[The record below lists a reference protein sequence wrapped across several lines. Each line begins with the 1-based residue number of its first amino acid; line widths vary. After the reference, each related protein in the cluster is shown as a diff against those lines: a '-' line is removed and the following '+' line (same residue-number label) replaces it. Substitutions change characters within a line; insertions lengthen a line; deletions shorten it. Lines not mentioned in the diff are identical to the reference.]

1 MYLISL
7 IINTIDKP
15 VTSPTMKHSIL
26 PDGRLSTVLAASRR
40 CNESSSS
47 LNPATTACKESQW
60 AVTTTVSPRIPTV
73 AVACPCLF
81 A

>member
-1 MYLISL
+1 MYLVSL

-15 VTSPTMKHSIL
+15 VTSPAMKHPIL

-40 CNESSSS
+40 RIESSSS
-47 LNPATTACKESQW
+47 LSPATIACRESQW

-73 AVACPCLF
+73 AVARPCLF

>member
-40 CNESSSS
+40 CTESSSS
-47 LNPATTACKESQW
+47 LSAATTACRESQR

-73 AVACPCLF
+73 AVARPCLF